1 MKKSLIFLKQSAMD
15 LKIKKKMIIKYV
27 VIHRYFILRSY
38 VGGRKLRWQK
48 FDPETQFL
56 PLNSKGTANMQDGSC
71 PSIAL

>member
-1 MKKSLIFLKQSAMD
+1 
-15 LKIKKKMIIKYV
+15 MIIKYV

-56 PLNSKGTANMQDGSC
+56 PLNSKDTANMQDGSC